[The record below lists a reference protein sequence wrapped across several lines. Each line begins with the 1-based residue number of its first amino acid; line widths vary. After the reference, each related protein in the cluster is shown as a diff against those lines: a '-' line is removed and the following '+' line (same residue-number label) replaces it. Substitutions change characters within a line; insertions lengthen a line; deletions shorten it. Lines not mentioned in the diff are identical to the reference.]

1 MGNYSSSEYG
11 AISSGISFN
20 LLNSL
25 LFGEN
30 NHNHGHSDDNS
41 IQFDN
46 VKIQQKNDE
55 LIISQENLLQLVC
68 NRYNCNNRSLSEAPS
83 PCPSEVSD
91 EDDDIIDDEWSVESS
106 QSTNKNNV
114 NNTRKSVRFADLIV
128 SDVRTRPRTPQE
140 HIRSL
145 FYSSEE
151 ISQFREQYYT
161 YLDEQEAK
169 NCDEQEESDDINYP
183 SINAID
189 SNARKF
195 VSKVR

>member
-30 NHNHGHSDDNS
+30 NHNNNHSDDSS

-68 NRYNCNNRSLSEAPS
+68 NRYNC
-83 PCPSEVSD
+83 
-91 EDDDIIDDEWSVESS
+91 
-106 QSTNKNNV
+106 

-183 SINAID
+183 SVNAID
-189 SNARKF
+189 SNARDDADIF
-195 VSKVR
+195 DFDHPSFWNGSLTWWY

>member
-1 MGNYSSSEYG
+1 MGN
-11 AISSGISFN
+11 
-20 LLNSL
+20 
-25 LFGEN
+25 
-30 NHNHGHSDDNS
+30 HNDDSS

-68 NRYNCNNRSLSEAPS
+68 NRYNCNNSSLSEAPS
-83 PCPSEVSD
+83 SCPSEVSD

-106 QSTNKNNV
+106 QSTNKNDV

-145 FYSSEE
+145 FYSSEA

-161 YLDEQEAK
+161 YLDEQEAM
-169 NCDEQEESDDINYP
+169 NCVEQEESDDINYP
-183 SINAID
+183 SVNAID